1 MSPNA
6 DLARVPI
13 IIKDLKL
20 RMLLFLQSDCFK
32 ILLDDD
38 DGDWSASMADQY
50 RKTYVP
56 TTTFPELL
64 KQG

>member
-20 RMLLFLQSDCFK
+20 RLLLFLQSDCFK

-38 DGDWSASMADQY
+38 DGGRSAGMADQY
-50 RKTYVP
+50 RKAYIP

-64 KQG
+64 RQW